1 MQNVQS
7 IPFSVRVRETYQ
19 RARFNAPSKLQ
30 VLAVAIIALVSLP
43 LPYLLLRALNTD
55 TAVFGESTL
64 RVVWN
69 SVALAGAVVLSAALI
84 GVPFAWL
91 TARTNLPFRRLWL
104 VLGLL
109 PLVIPSYIGTM
120 ALIDVFGPRGVVQGW
135 LEPLGVTRLPSIYGF
150 FGAWL
155 ALTLFTYP
163 YVVLPVRA
171 ALLNM
176 DAALEE
182 AAHSLGLSRWRV
194 FLRVTLPGLRPSL
207 AAGMLLTVLYTLSD
221 FGVVAFMR
229 YDAFTRVIYMQYTNS
244 FDRARAAALALVLV
258 ALTIGL
264 LMMERRASAKAR
276 NYRIGI
282 GTQRRCR
289 SISLGL
295 LRLPALLFCGVLVTL
310 GVVVPVAVLLKW
322 FSMADSIQPDLIR
335 ASLNSLTVSGSAAL
349 VIGLAALPLGI
360 LATRS
365 ATRFNRTLVGFSY
378 IGNVLPGLVIA
389 LALVFF
395 AANAIPVLYQT
406 LPILILGYAT
416 RFLPISVGATASAFT
431 QINPCLDEAGRSL
444 GLRPTQVVWRITA
457 PLARTGIFAGVALVF
472 LSAMKELPITLLL
485 SPTGYTTLATQV
497 WSSYHQVSFA
507 QIGAPALMIV
517 LVSAISLYF
526 ILYQRKTT

>member
-7 IPFSVRVRETYQ
+7 IPLVVRVRETCH

-30 VLAVAIIALVSLP
+30 LLALAIIALVSLP
-43 LPYLLLRALNTD
+43 LPYLLLRALNAD
-55 TAVFGESTL
+55 TAVFNANTL

-69 SVALAGAVVLSAALI
+69 SVALAGAVVVSAALI

-120 ALIDVFGPRGVVQGW
+120 ALIDVLGPRGVVQGW

-207 AAGMLLTVLYTLSD
+207 AAGMLLTALYTLSD
-221 FGVVAFMR
+221 FGAVAFMR

-258 ALTIGL
+258 ALTLGL
-264 LMMERRASAKAR
+264 LVLERRMSAKAR

-282 GTQRRCR
+282 GTQRRCCTIPLGAWR
-289 SISLGL
+289 IPSLV
-295 LRLPALLFCGVLVTL
+295 FCGVLVTL
-310 GVVVPVAVLLKW
+310 GVVVPVGVLLKW
-322 FSMADSIQPDLIR
+322 LSMADSIQPDLIQ
-335 ASLNSLTVSGSAAL
+335 ASLNSVAVSGSAAL
-349 VIGLAALPLGI
+349 IIGLAALPLGI
-360 LATRS
+360 LATR
-365 ATRFNRTLVGFSY
+365 TTVRFNRSLVGLSY

-395 AANAIPVLYQT
+395 AANATPALYQT

-416 RFLPISVGATASAFT
+416 RFLPISVGATASALT

-444 GLRPTQVVWRITA
+444 GLRPIQVAWRITA
-457 PLARTGIFAGVALVF
+457 PLARTGIFAGIALVF

-485 SPTGYTTLATQV
+485 SPTGYTTLATKV
-497 WSSYHQVSFA
+497 WSSYNQVSFS
-507 QIGAPALMIV
+507 QIGAPALLLM
-517 LVSAISLYF
+517 LLSAVSLYF